1 MAVDQGFNAVRNEL
15 AAGQG
20 IFHALVTHG
29 DSIANADG
37 RHFNGNAA
45 GGQDAVFDKLRLV
58 VQMGVAGNDV
68 ILGVDYGDHR
78 FLHVLFRKAQRV
90 KQGPVGGAGGPFFDL
105 ITSQTTHVNPSFLSL
120 CFVFF

>member
-1 MAVDQGFNAVRNEL
+1 MPMAG
-15 AAGQG
+15 
-20 IFHALVTHG
+20 T
-29 DSIANADG
+29 S
-37 RHFNGNAA
+37 NGNAA

-90 KQGPVGGAGGPFFDL
+90 KQGPVGGAGGPFL
-105 ITSQTTHVNPSFLSL
+105 T
-120 CFVFF
+120 